1 MPKYTL
7 PKNEPSSE
15 GIPAVPGATLF
26 IPANKEIIEG
36 LEIDEPVEI
45 LMKVK
50 VKGLDNRETNVDAD
64 RYEFSV
70 ELVEY
75 EVYGENENPFSK
87 MAREDEK

>member
-1 MPKYTL
+1 MPKFTL

-15 GIPAVPGATLF
+15 SIPAISQALIF

-36 LEIDEPVEI
+36 LEVDQPVEI
-45 LMKVK
+45 LMKAK
-50 VKGLDNRETNVDAD
+50 VKGLDNRESNVDAD
-64 RYEFSV
+64 RYEFSI

-75 EVYGENENPFSK
+75 EVYGENENPFSQ